1 MALLGASLSALA
13 VVLPGAPV
21 LVVGNGAVQL
31 LAARLAAI
39 RGYQTTLACVPQFI
53 EQAKDFLWDDKY
65 PQGSLPIKLLPI
77 AGGDAEKGIETAAA
91 ACEGLIV
98 AFDSEK
104 QAMPDSALSVFLPKG
119 SKLKRVALMSRYLN
133 GAGMGFFPKAAKFAA
148 NAEIWAGDPDLV
160 AQYKAQEASVRAR
173 AKEVGASTT
182 IIRAGTLKGGAS
194 GDALMGGAG
203 EPMFLNPAFY
213 TIGQQDVVCAR
224 HGARHA
230 SPRLGRIQRR
240 DERRD
245 YSIATSRTCAVHT
258 AHATP
263 RLTLCA
269 THRASRR

>member
-1 MALLGASLSALA
+1 
-13 VVLPGAPV
+13 
-21 LVVGNGAVQL
+21 
-31 LAARLAAI
+31 
-39 RGYQTTLACVPQFI
+39 
-53 EQAKDFLWDDKY
+53 
-65 PQGSLPIKLLPI
+65 
-77 AGGDAEKGIETAAA
+77 
-91 ACEGLIV
+91 LIV

-104 QAMPDSALSVFLPKG
+104 QAMPDSALSVFLPTG

-133 GAGMGFFPKAAKFAA
+133 GAGMVFFPKAAKFAA

-230 SPRLGRIQRR
+230 SPRLGRKQRR